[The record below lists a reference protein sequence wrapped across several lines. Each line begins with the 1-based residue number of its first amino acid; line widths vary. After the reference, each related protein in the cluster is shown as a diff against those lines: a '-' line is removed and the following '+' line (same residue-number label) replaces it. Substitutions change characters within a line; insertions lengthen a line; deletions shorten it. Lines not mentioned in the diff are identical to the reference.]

1 MAERRHLG
9 RLGRRL
15 TSAFLLVSLMAL
27 AVLFVGTIVPH
38 VVEQHTDPHDDLS
51 LTWLLAAALVAVVTA
66 VVASVVLASRLTRPI
81 NGYIDA
87 ARRFAA
93 GDRSARLPDDGPP
106 ELADLTAALEFAAD
120 EIERSEHERN
130 ELTADIAHELRTP
143 LTALQ
148 AGLEELRDGLM
159 PADPTTLAAL
169 HDQATRMGRVIED
182 LSTLAAAD
190 AAELQLHRRAVDLA
204 EIVGLAVAAR
214 RGTLDAA
221 GQTVTLEARPGVRVL
236 ADGDRVHQMVGNLL
250 ANAAQY
256 CRPGDLVTVRVRR
269 DLDDGVL
276 EVADTGPG
284 FAAGDLPHVFERT
297 WRATRSARTRGSG
310 LGLPIVRALA
320 TAHGGTADVS
330 SIQGEGSTVTVRLP
344 CASATTRDE
353 ASPDRQARVV

>member
-1 MAERRHLG
+1 MPERRRLG

-15 TSAFLLVSLMAL
+15 TSAFLLVSLVAL

-51 LTWLLAAALVAVVTA
+51 LTWLLAATLVAVVTA
-66 VVASVVLASRLTRPI
+66 VVASVVLAARLTRPI
-81 NGYIDA
+81 DGYIDA
-87 ARRFAA
+87 ARRFAT
-93 GDRSARLPDDGPP
+93 GDRSARPPDDGPS
-106 ELADLTAALEFAAD
+106 ELADLTVALQFAAN
-120 EIERSEHERN
+120 EIERSEQERN
-130 ELTADIAHELRTP
+130 RLTADIAHELRTP

-159 PADPTTLAAL
+159 PADQTTLAAL

-190 AAELQLHRRAVDLA
+190 SAELRLHRRDVDLA
-204 EIVGLAVAAR
+204 QIAALAVAAR
-214 RGTLDAA
+214 RGTLDVA
-221 GQTVTLEARPGVRVL
+221 GLTVELDARPGVRVL

-256 CRPGDLVTVRVRR
+256 CRPGDHVTVRARR
-269 DLDDGVL
+269 DHDDGVL

-284 FAAGDLPHVFERT
+284 FAAEDLPHVFERT
-297 WRATRSARTRGSG
+297 WRATGAAPARGSG

-320 TAHGGTADVS
+320 TAHGGTADITSV
-330 SIQGEGSTVTVRLP
+330 QGEGSTVTIRLP
-344 CASATTRDE
+344 CTSAT
-353 ASPDRQARVV
+353 APGQAFPHRRAGVI